1 MKLYK
6 YFILLVLFSCS
17 NDIQIKEINN
27 WSVKHNNDYIPATVP
42 GNIFI
47 DLLSNKIIPDP
58 FMLNNEDSVQWVH
71 EKIWEYS
78 SFFNVSNKILKQDEQ
93 MIKLKGLDT
102 YATVY
107 LNDSLILEADNMFR
121 SWEVSVKNILKPKNE
136 LKIIFKPTNKIETKK
151 IELLGYELP
160 GGSRVH
166 TRKAGFHYGW
176 DWGPKLSPTGIW
188 RPIKLIAY
196 SNIKIQDVY
205 VKQKKLSDSLAKID
219 INIELNVKKKGEYH
233 IKINNQRYDLKLD
246 KGIKNISLN
255 HEIKDPLLWWPNGYG
270 DQHMYNVKISV
281 FKNRKID
288 EKNIKIGLRTI
299 ELVNEKDSL
308 GESFYFKI
316 NNKPI
321 FIKGANYIPQDN
333 FQNRVDKTK
342 YHNLLTDVKESNMN
356 MLRVWG
362 GGIYEE
368 DIFYNICD
376 SLGILIWQDFMFAC
390 AMYPSDS
397 SFIDNLKKEATYNV
411 KRLRNHPSIILWCG
425 NNEVSEGW
433 HRWGW
438 QDNYSINK
446 RNEIWDGYKLIF
458 RDILPDIIQQYT
470 SLPYWE
476 SSPKFGRGNPKH
488 QFEGDSH
495 YWGVWHDKEPF
506 TNFEKKV
513 PRFMS
518 EFGFQ
523 SFPSISTIASFA
535 EESSWNLNSTVM
547 QAHQKH
553 PRGNMLILEYMQKEY
568 NVPKDFKK
576 FIYASQILQA
586 NGIRVG
592 IEAHRRNQ
600 PYCMGTLYWQLN
612 DCWPAASWSSRDYYG
627 NWKALQYSV
636 KKSFNPILI
645 SLVKK
650 RETDAI
656 NIWIISDH
664 EKFNDTLIVNTYKL
678 NGRLVS
684 SKENNIMI
692 NTGSQQLLNNNF
704 TCNDDEFIIAHLK
717 NKKIKSEVYFKN
729 SVKEYEF
736 LKPNFTYHIKNDYLY
751 IKSDIPAFK
760 VFLQQHNNEFND
772 NFFTLLPKEEK
783 KIQITNVEHKE
794 NNLLIWSLYD
804 LNKEDEK

>member
-93 MIKLKGLDT
+93 ILQLKGLDT

-121 SWEVSVKNILKPKNE
+121 SWEVSVKNILQPKNE

-160 GGSRVH
+160 GGSRAH

-219 INIELNVKKKGEYH
+219 VNIELNVKKKGEYH

-270 DQHMYNVKISV
+270 DQHMYNLKISV

-438 QDNYSINK
+438 QDNYSIKK

-535 EESSWNLNSTVM
+535 EESSWDLNSTVM

-568 NVPKDFKK
+568 NIPKDFKK

-645 SLVKK
+645 SLVNK
-650 RETDAI
+650 RKTDAI

-772 NFFTLLPKEEK
+772 NFFTLLPNEEK

>member
-1 MKLYK
+1 MYK

-71 EKIWEYS
+71 EKMWEYS
-78 SFFNVSNKILKQDEQ
+78 SLFNVSNKILKQDEQ
-93 MIKLKGLDT
+93 MLQLKGLDT

-270 DQHMYNVKISV
+270 DQHMYNLKISV

-376 SLGILIWQDFMFAC
+376 SLGILF
-390 AMYPSDS
+390 
-397 SFIDNLKKEATYNV
+397 
-411 KRLRNHPSIILWCG
+411 
-425 NNEVSEGW
+425 
-433 HRWGW
+433 
-438 QDNYSINK
+438 
-446 RNEIWDGYKLIF
+446 LI
-458 RDILPDIIQQYT
+458 
-470 SLPYWE
+470 
-476 SSPKFGRGNPKH
+476 G
-488 QFEGDSH
+488 
-495 YWGVWHDKEPF
+495 
-506 TNFEKKV
+506 
-513 PRFMS
+513 
-518 EFGFQ
+518 
-523 SFPSISTIASFA
+523 
-535 EESSWNLNSTVM
+535 
-547 QAHQKH
+547 
-553 PRGNMLILEYMQKEY
+553 
-568 NVPKDFKK
+568 
-576 FIYASQILQA
+576 
-586 NGIRVG
+586 
-592 IEAHRRNQ
+592 
-600 PYCMGTLYWQLN
+600 
-612 DCWPAASWSSRDYYG
+612 SR
-627 NWKALQYSV
+627 
-636 KKSFNPILI
+636 
-645 SLVKK
+645 
-650 RETDAI
+650 
-656 NIWIISDH
+656 
-664 EKFNDTLIVNTYKL
+664 
-678 NGRLVS
+678 
-684 SKENNIMI
+684 
-692 NTGSQQLLNNNF
+692 
-704 TCNDDEFIIAHLK
+704 
-717 NKKIKSEVYFKN
+717 
-729 SVKEYEF
+729 
-736 LKPNFTYHIKNDYLY
+736 KPC
-751 IKSDIPAFK
+751 P
-760 VFLQQHNNEFND
+760 
-772 NFFTLLPKEEK
+772 
-783 KIQITNVEHKE
+783 
-794 NNLLIWSLYD
+794 
-804 LNKEDEK
+804 